1 MDNDRQRY
9 KLPDFVIETTSMLAG
24 AKAAYEAGDPSAGE
38 AVADYVKN
46 RIYNLVNLFTSRRQY
61 KRITDVTE
69 FALNEIR
76 RRLEADEKL
85 RDDGFFDKTIDRSDA
100 EEVFEEVLLKARDEP
115 QEKKI
120 PYIGRLFENGC
131 FDESIDSGTL
141 HFLCKESENLTYRQ
155 LCIIKIAHEMRE
167 RRYPLRSNS
176 FQDLI
181 TIKDIRRRTTPE
193 QFSTLIECVV
203 LRDKG
208 YLAFSFST
216 TPGIELEVLKYI
228 IPNTMES
235 LPTGTMMYEHM
246 NLKSIPETD
255 VLPVIHALS

>member
-1 MDNDRQRY
+1 M
-9 KLPDFVIETTSMLAG
+9 
-24 AKAAYEAGDPSAGE
+24 
-38 AVADYVKN
+38 
-46 RIYNLVNLFTSRRQY
+46 
-61 KRITDVTE
+61 
-69 FALNEIR
+69 
-76 RRLEADEKL
+76 
-85 RDDGFFDKTIDRSDA
+85 
-100 EEVFEEVLLKARDEP
+100 FEEVLLKARDEP

-131 FDESIDSGTL
+131 FDESIDSSTL

-167 RRYPLRSNS
+167 RQYPLRSKS
-176 FQDLI
+176 FQNLI
-181 TIKDIRRRTTPE
+181 TIKDIRRHTTSE
-193 QFSTLIECVV
+193 QFSIECIV

-235 LPTGTMMYEHM
+235 LPTGTMMYEYM
-246 NLKSIPETD
+246 NLKSIPEPD

>member
-1 MDNDRQRY
+1 MP
-9 KLPDFVIETTSMLAG
+9 KIPDIAIEAASTIAG
-24 AKAAYEAGDPSAGE
+24 AGAAYQAGDPEAGY
-38 AVADYVKN
+38 AVSEFLN
-46 RIYNLVNLFTSRRQY
+46 NGLRGLLNHFSSQRQS

-76 RRLEADEKL
+76 RRLEDGERL

-100 EEVFEEVLLKARDEP
+100 EEVFEDVLLKARDEP

-120 PYIGRLFENGC
+120 PYIGSLFEKGC
-131 FDESIDSGTL
+131 FDSSIDSGTL

-167 RRYPLRSNS
+167 RRYPLRSKS
-176 FQDLI
+176 FQNLI
-181 TIKDIRRRTTPE
+181 TIKDIRRSTTPE

-246 NLKSIPETD
+246 NLKSIPEPD
-255 VLPVIHALS
+255 ILPVIKALS

>member
-1 MDNDRQRY
+1 MDNDRQKY
-9 KLPDFVIETTSMLAG
+9 ELPDFVIETTSMLAG
-24 AKAAYEAGDPSAGE
+24 AKVAYEVGDPSAGH
-38 AVADYVKN
+38 AFADYVKN
-46 RIYNLVNLFTSRRQY
+46 SVYNLVNLFTSQRQS

-76 RRLEADEKL
+76 RRLEDGERL

-100 EEVFEEVLLKARDEP
+100 EEVFEDVLLKARDEP

-131 FDESIDSGTL
+131 FDASIDSDTL

-167 RRYPLRSNS
+167 RRYPLRSKS
-176 FQDLI
+176 FQNLI
-181 TIKDIRRRTTPE
+181 TIKDIRRNTTPE
-193 QFSTLIECVV
+193 QFSALIECVV

-246 NLKSIPETD
+246 NLKSIPEAD
-255 VLPVIHALS
+255 VLLVIKALS